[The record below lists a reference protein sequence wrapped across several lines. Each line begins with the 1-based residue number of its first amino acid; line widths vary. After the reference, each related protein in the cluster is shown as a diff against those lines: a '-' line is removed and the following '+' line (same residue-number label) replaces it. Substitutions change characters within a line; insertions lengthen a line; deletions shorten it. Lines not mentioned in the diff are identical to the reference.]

1 MKFSHHFSDRNGRCY
16 FHMQPRRDVILA
28 AVLFLLT
35 SLFAVDKQ
43 WSYHPIVGYVD
54 TSPALA
60 DVDDD
65 GVQDIIL
72 ATTGGRVLV
81 LDANGRIKWSRDI
94 NQHISNPPAVAGI
107 PLRIYVISNPG
118 IVFCLD
124 ANSGTQ
130 MWQYKMSGEFPW
142 GMTAPI
148 AADINEDGHME
159 IIVAD
164 NGGALVCLGEDG
176 APLWIKESDISFNTA
191 PALADI
197 DDDGHMEI
205 LLGGA
210 QTPLACFTSKG
221 VERWRVH
228 KGKSVNSSP
237 LVYDLQNDGHKEILL
252 GQGDGL
258 SVYNTAGNELWH
270 HRMKAEVHD
279 AISIGDV
286 DLDGKV
292 DIIVVDLLGEV
303 ACLSADGK
311 LKWKADVGHRR
322 LYQCA
327 AHF

>member
-1 MKFSHHFSDRNGRCY
+1 
-16 FHMQPRRDVILA
+16 
-28 AVLFLLT
+28 
-35 SLFAVDKQ
+35 
-43 WSYHPIVGYVD
+43 
-54 TSPALA
+54 
-60 DVDDD
+60 
-65 GVQDIIL
+65 
-72 ATTGGRVLV
+72 
-81 LDANGRIKWSRDI
+81 
-94 NQHISNPPAVAGI
+94 
-107 PLRIYVISNPG
+107 
-118 IVFCLD
+118 
-124 ANSGTQ
+124 
-130 MWQYKMSGEFPW
+130 
-142 GMTAPI
+142 MTAPI

-279 AISIGDV
+279 AISIGV
-286 DLDGKV
+286 
-292 DIIVVDLLGEV
+292 
-303 ACLSADGK
+303 
-311 LKWKADVGHRR
+311 R
-322 LYQCA
+322 LTES
-327 AHF
+327 